1 MQYYSYEMFKED
13 MKNLIMQIDF
23 NPDGIVAI
31 SRGGLTMAH
40 FLGIA
45 LDLRRIYTINAAS
58 FFNKVQQEI
67 QISNIPELSGNQR
80 ILIVDEIVDSGTS
93 MEKVCTLL
101 KTIYANM
108 DFKSACI
115 FCKPTAQFQPDFIL
129 RETKEWVE
137 FFWEIDVIKS
147 LRESRAL

>member
-13 MKNLIMQIDF
+13 MRLLVNQIDF
-23 NPDGIVAI
+23 NPDAIVAI

-45 LDLRRIYTINAAS
+45 LDLRRIFTINASS

-67 QISNIPELSGNQR
+67 QISNIPELNGNQR

-93 MEKVCTLL
+93 MEKVHTILS
-101 KTIYANM
+101 TIYSNM
-108 DFKSACI
+108 DFKTACI
-115 FCKPTAQFQPDFIL
+115 FHKPTASFKPDFVL
-129 RETKEWVE
+129 REAKDWVE
-137 FFWEIDVIKS
+137 FFWEVDIVKS
-147 LRESRAL
+147 MREKQ

>member
-1 MQYYSYEMFKED
+1 MQYYSYEMFRED
-13 MKNLIMQIDF
+13 MKELVDKIDF

-45 LDLRRIYTINAAS
+45 LDLRRVYTINASS

-67 QISNIPELSGNQR
+67 QISNIPELGGNQR

-93 MEKVCTLL
+93 MEKVYSILSAV
-101 KTIYANM
+101 KSSI
-108 DFKSACI
+108 DFKTACI
-115 FCKPTAQFQPDFIL
+115 FHKPTAQFKPDFIL
-129 RETKEWVE
+129 REASDWVE
-137 FFWEIDVIKS
+137 FFWEVDVVKS
-147 LRESRAL
+147 LREEQK